1 MSSSGGILSHSIRWE
16 EKIPLGVE
24 LTLRGGVEV
33 YVDLMQQRV
42 EMAQGVELKAKKQE
56 WCLQIASYLARQA
69 LLEIQEKANKKK
81 LKTGQKGM
89 QFQARP
95 DPNVTWWG

>member
-1 MSSSGGILSHSIRWE
+1 MSSSGGVLSHTVRWQE
-16 EKIPLGVE
+16 QIPQGVE

-33 YVDLMQQRV
+33 YVDLLQQRV
-42 EMAQGVELKAKKQE
+42 EVAEGAELKAKKQE

-69 LLEIQEKANKKK
+69 LLEILEKAGKKK
-81 LKTGQKGM
+81 LKAGQKGV

-95 DPNVTWWG
+95 DPDVVWWG